1 MECLDGLE
9 HFFKADELVH
19 DFPWSV
25 GQGVPPQSIAQ
36 QKGDAAP
43 RKHAEKA
50 QHLDLHLPEGDRG
63 ERALER
69 QLAKLRTAL
78 GAPGWD
84 RMVVV
89 HGVGEGILRN
99 AVHSFVRNE
108 TPYRIGKSSAS
119 ATEVIRV

>member
-1 MECLDGLE
+1 
-9 HFFKADELVH
+9 
-19 DFPWSV
+19 
-25 GQGVPPQSIAQ
+25 
-36 QKGDAAP
+36 
-43 RKHAEKA
+43 
-50 QHLDLHLPEGDRG
+50 LDLHLPEGDRG

-99 AVHSFVRNE
+99 AVHTFVRNE
-108 TPYRIGKSSAS
+108 TPYRIGKSTAS
-119 ATEVIRV
+119 ETEVIRV